1 MKLEADLYYKE
12 DSYFVVVD
20 AIGVVGKPGRYI
32 VHAEGVPKTLFKVY
46 KEHKE
51 EITPSDKTTY
61 FMVKS
66 LKYFKNHSEPVKGI
80 EGLFKWKEK

>member
-12 DSYFVVVD
+12 DSYLVVVD
-20 AIGVVGKPGRYI
+20 AIGVVGKPGRY
-32 VHAEGVPKTLFKVY
+32 VAHVEGCPKTLYRLY

-51 EITPSDKTTY
+51 EITPFNKPTY